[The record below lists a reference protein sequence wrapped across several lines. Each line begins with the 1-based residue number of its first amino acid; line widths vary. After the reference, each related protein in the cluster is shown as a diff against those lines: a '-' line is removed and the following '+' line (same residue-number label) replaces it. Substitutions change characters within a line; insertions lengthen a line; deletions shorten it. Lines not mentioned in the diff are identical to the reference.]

1 MGLTM
6 KAEVRQVRSLNWQPE
21 FLAIKQLRQKQTRA
35 EHLASN
41 CNSAELPKIED
52 PINKQE

>member
-1 MGLTM
+1 M